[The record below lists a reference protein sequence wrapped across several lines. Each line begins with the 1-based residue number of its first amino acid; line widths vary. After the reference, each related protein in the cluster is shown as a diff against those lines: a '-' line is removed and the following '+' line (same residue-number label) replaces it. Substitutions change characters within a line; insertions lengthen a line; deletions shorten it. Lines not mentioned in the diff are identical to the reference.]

1 MSKYDWQRFLRFAR
15 RVHNIQVQK
24 AQSEL
29 RKAKSKSRIPTYLN
43 ELKIKKT
50 DTAQL
55 TINKLAF
62 FWFTFGNINQ
72 KIDAVAVVPE
82 WWAMRTGSDRPQL
95 IITFGELKPD
105 GKKGKPEY
113 SISIPHYNGPP
124 KLTHSPIPNYQKGQ
138 KQGILTLGDNSKV
151 IVNAV
156 NEDEAER
163 VLNAARKIINP
174 KYLKNSHIK
183 IGDRKGQK
191 LKQVKVGAVAAK
203 FFRHGQANAT
213 NPDWKSYFF

>member
-1 MSKYDWQRFLRFAR
+1 MSKYDWERFLRFAR

-29 RKAKSKSRIPTYLN
+29 RITKSKSRISTYLN

-82 WWAMRTGSDRPQL
+82 WWAMRTGSQRPQL
-95 IITFGELKPD
+95 VITFGELKLD
-105 GKKGKPEY
+105 GSKGKPKY
-113 SISIPHYNGPP
+113 SISIPHYSGPS
-124 KLTHSPIPNYQKGQ
+124 KLTRSPIPNYKKGQ
-138 KQGILTLGDNSKV
+138 KQGILTLSDNSKV
-151 IVNAV
+151 IVNASTQ
-156 NEDEAER
+156 EDAER
-163 VLNAARKIINP
+163 VLLAAKKIINP
-174 KYLKNSHIK
+174 RYLRDSHIK
-183 IGDRKGQK
+183 IGDRKGK
-191 LKQVKVGAVAAK
+191 RLKQIRVSAVAAK
-203 FFRHGQANAT
+203 YFKYGQENVAT
-213 NPDWKSYFF
+213 PDWRSYFF